1 MPGDALEPRVGL
13 VEHRQ
18 VLGFVALSTSLALMD
33 HVLSLGLS
41 SEHPEI
47 VCSRGLSP
55 AIELGA
61 EAQAFPEF

>member
-18 VLGFVALSTSLALMD
+18 VLGFVALSTSLALVD
-33 HVLSLGLS
+33 PVLSLGLS
-41 SEHPEI
+41 SEHPET
-47 VCSRGLSP
+47 VCSHGPSL
-55 AIELGA
+55 ATGLGA